1 MQDKNKDF
9 EKLKELQSKPL
20 PEKARKAI
28 NEKLKGHQKEVK
40 K

>member
-1 MQDKNKDF
+1 MQDKNNDLD
-9 EKLKELQSKPL
+9 KLKQLQTKPL

-28 NEKLKGHQKEVK
+28 NEKVKGHQKEVK